1 MISKGM
7 NWITVLTRDLP
18 QDAYVPRSLL
28 ESRDIPVNLTN
39 EIAVQIIAYLS
50 PAVGGVS
57 LQVPENRV
65 EEARSI
71 LRQAGYLRP
80 KVEGLNSWE
89 LQMREWKSAIPGLN
103 RLPHP
108 WSTIVFG
115 ALLFLLTVLIGAL
128 ISMGLPGQKADA
140 GEQHSPGYFQPEELR
155 MRA

>member
-89 LQMREWKSAIPGLN
+89 Q
-103 RLPHP
+103 
-108 WSTIVFG
+108 
-115 ALLFLLTVLIGAL
+115 IG
-128 ISMGLPGQKADA
+128 
-140 GEQHSPGYFQPEELR
+140 
-155 MRA
+155 RAHV